1 MAKQSMIQREIKREN
16 LIAKYETKREV
27 LKQQLNSSDGSFKE
41 KLQIYKKF
49 EKIPRNSSAV
59 RHRNRCWVT
68 GRSRG
73 FYRDFGLSRHV
84 VREMAHEG
92 IIPGLKNQ
100 VGKLLYILI
109 YLLIKMTQRTLH
121 GTRLKKVRVS
131 GFSRPYEI
139 KNRTSRYQRKT

>member
-16 LIAKYETKREV
+16 LIVKYETKREL
-27 LKQQLNSSDGSFKE
+27 LKQQLNNNDSYKA

-49 EKIPRNSSAV
+49 EKIPRNSSPV

-92 IIPGLKNQ
+92 IIPGLK
-100 VGKLLYILI
+100 K
-109 YLLIKMTQRTLH
+109 
-121 GTRLKKVRVS
+121 S
-131 GFSRPYEI
+131 SW
-139 KNRTSRYQRKT
+139 

>member
-1 MAKQSMIQREIKREN
+1 MAKQSMIQSEIKREN

-27 LKQQLNSSDGSFKE
+27 LKQQLNSDDGYKV

-92 IIPGLKNQ
+92 IIPGLK
-100 VGKLLYILI
+100 K
-109 YLLIKMTQRTLH
+109 
-121 GTRLKKVRVS
+121 S
-131 GFSRPYEI
+131 SW
-139 KNRTSRYQRKT
+139 

>member
-16 LIAKYETKREV
+16 LISKYEGKREF
-27 LKQQLNSSDGSFKE
+27 LKQQLNNEDGYKV

-49 EKIPRNSSAV
+49 EKIPRNSAAV

-92 IIPGLKNQ
+92 IIPGLK
-100 VGKLLYILI
+100 K
-109 YLLIKMTQRTLH
+109 
-121 GTRLKKVRVS
+121 S
-131 GFSRPYEI
+131 SW
-139 KNRTSRYQRKT
+139 